1 MALSKITNDGVAS
14 SGLPTGTVLAVST
27 IDSDL
32 NLSHTAAV
40 NTPTDTGIGA
50 ISMTRTQNSSKFLIS
65 LTGGRMRSRA
75 SAGYNVYFYAKEGT
89 GSYASVATGTDEEQ
103 SVSFN
108 FTNMTDNI
116 QVPHSNQ
123 FLYTPTSST
132 DDCDFKVYFTRFGNT
147 STSTEFNIHDN
158 NAGARMH
165 FTVME
170 IAG

>member
-1 MALSKITNDGVAS
+1 MPISVVGSN
-14 SGLPTGTVLAVST
+14 GLPSGSVLQVKS

-40 NTPTDTGIGA
+40 QTPTDTGIGA

-65 LTGGRMRSRA
+65 LTGGRARVRA

-103 SVSFN
+103 SLSFL
-108 FTNMTDNI
+108 FTNMSTDNI
-116 QVPHSNQ
+116 QVPHSSQ

-132 DDCDFKVYFTRFGNT
+132 ADCDFKVYFTRFGNT
-147 STSTEFNIHDN
+147 STSTEFNIHDS
-158 NAGARMH
+158 NAGARLH
-165 FTVME
+165 FTVTE